1 MLRITKK
8 HLWIVVTSMVLIAA
22 LVISVPSETEKQTGS
37 VGVNER
43 PIIIIDPGHGGVD
56 GGAVGVGG
64 TVEKDINLQ
73 IALRLRDVLSQAGF
87 TVIMTR
93 DTDIS
98 IHSSGADTIREKK
111 VSDLKNRLAM
121 TELYPDSIL
130 VSIHQNTLDNHLVTG
145 AQVFFSPNDPES
157 QVLAQYIQNE
167 FNSNIQ
173 SKDKEIKSAGKNLF
187 LFYYAENTAILAEC
201 GFLSNSE
208 EEALL
213 NTQQHQDKI
222 VYSIYSGLM
231 KYLADKS

>member
-8 HLWIVVTSMVLIAA
+8 HLWIVVTAMVLIAA
-22 LVISVPSETEKQTGS
+22 LVISVPSEAEKQTGS

-98 IHSSGADTIREKK
+98 IHSSG
-111 VSDLKNRLAM
+111 
-121 TELYPDSIL
+121 Y
-130 VSIHQNTLDNHLVTG
+130 HTG
-145 AQVFFSPNDPES
+145 
-157 QVLAQYIQNE
+157 
-167 FNSNIQ
+167 
-173 SKDKEIKSAGKNLF
+173 KEGKR
-187 LFYYAENTAILAEC
+187 
-201 GFLSNSE
+201 S
-208 EEALL
+208 
-213 NTQQHQDKI
+213 
-222 VYSIYSGLM
+222 
-231 KYLADKS
+231 

>member
-1 MLRITKK
+1 
-8 HLWIVVTSMVLIAA
+8 
-22 LVISVPSETEKQTGS
+22 
-37 VGVNER
+37 
-43 PIIIIDPGHGGVD
+43 
-56 GGAVGVGG
+56 
-64 TVEKDINLQ
+64 
-73 IALRLRDVLSQAGF
+73 
-87 TVIMTR
+87 
-93 DTDIS
+93 
-98 IHSSGADTIREKK
+98 
-111 VSDLKNRLAM
+111 M